1 MNLYMRLFFL
11 GLVILVNL
19 QTSFAQVQTADRVVA
34 IVGDNI
40 ILQSEIEVSFLQEQ
54 NKVTDK
60 VLPESTKCQILDNL
74 LLEKLFVAQG
84 ALDSVLIQEEEVNAE
99 LDRRVRYFISVFGS
113 REKLEEYYGKT
124 LSELKDEFSDDVRT
138 QLMSD
143 KVRGKAFSN
152 LKVSPEEVKTYFN
165 SIPKDSI
172 PFFNS
177 ELELAQIIIYPKI
190 NKEQKKI
197 AKEKLEKIKKEIE
210 DGADFSLQAILYSDD
225 PGSSTDGGNLG
236 MIERGELV
244 PDFEAAAYRLNEGEL
259 SEIVETPFGF
269 HLIKMDEKR
278 GDRVKVRHILVRV
291 KLTNADVILAKEMTD
306 SVHRMLVNEKI
317 SFREA
322 VSKYSEDDATKSSG
336 GLMFNPKNGTSYF
349 EKADIDGNLIFTI
362 DQMKAGEFSEV
373 LTYTTQERTGETKT
387 GYRIILL
394 KSETP
399 AHRASLETDY
409 AKIQAA
415 TKATKQNKELEK
427 WIDVHKENTFIKIDP
442 AFSQCENL
450 VKWKNDLKN

>member
-1 MNLYMRLFFL
+1 
-11 GLVILVNL
+11 
-19 QTSFAQVQTADRVVA
+19 
-34 IVGDNI
+34 
-40 ILQSEIEVSFLQEQ
+40 
-54 NKVTDK
+54 
-60 VLPESTKCQILDNL
+60 
-74 LLEKLFVAQG
+74 
-84 ALDSVLIQEEEVNAE
+84 
-99 LDRRVRYFISVFGS
+99 
-113 REKLEEYYGKT
+113 
-124 LSELKDEFSDDVRT
+124 
-138 QLMSD
+138 
-143 KVRGKAFSN
+143 